1 MTQQTSLDWSSG
13 ELAEGLR
20 CYCAERF
27 FLAHEHWEIVWLKSS
42 EPEKAFLQSLIQ
54 TAAAFHHLQKQN
66 KVGAVSL
73 LQNALRKLEALPT
86 SFGGIAVARLRD
98 EVRAWLQALNDQ
110 NTTSH
115 LPYPE
120 IRKTTSPSA

>member
-20 CYCAERF
+20 CYCSEQF
-27 FLAHEHWEIVWLKSS
+27 FLAHEHWESVWLKSR

-66 KVGAVSL
+66 NIGAVSL
-73 LQNALRKLEALPT
+73 LQNALRKLEALPP
-86 SFGGIAVARLRD
+86 SFGGIAVAPLRD
-98 EVRAWLQALNDQ
+98 QIRAWLQALNGESPPSQ
-110 NTTSH
+110 